1 MCRHL
6 AYLGRPVDLDDL
18 LFSAPH
24 SLAHQA
30 EVPRHQVSGDTNPD
44 GWGVAWY
51 AAPHTAPGWYRTVT
65 PIWDDHDFATRAAS
79 LHSGAFLAAARLASP
94 GATLVDTGNAP
105 FVEDSWSFSLNG
117 IVHGFPDGVGD
128 ELRARI
134 VPERR
139 ARIVGDAD
147 TEVLFALVL
156 QQLAVGT
163 PPAEALATVVR
174 EVLAVTTGR
183 LNLLLTDG
191 ALVHATRVGNSLFR
205 RGGVIASEPTD
216 DEPGWV
222 EIPDRTVT
230 ALTPDG
236 AADTPL

>member
-6 AYLGRPVDLDDL
+6 AYLGPPVPLDEL
-18 LFSAPH
+18 LFTAPH
-24 SLAHQA
+24 SLARQA
-30 EVPRHQVSGDTNPD
+30 EVPRLQTSGDTNPD

-51 AAPHTAPGWYRTVT
+51 GAPHAAPERYRTVS
-65 PIWDDHDFATRAAS
+65 PVWDDRDFATRAAS
-79 LHSGAFLAAARLASP
+79 LRSGAFVAAARLASP

-117 IVHGFPDGVGD
+117 IVYGFPDRVGD
-128 ELRARI
+128 ELRARV
-134 VPERR
+134 VPERQ
-139 ARIVGDAD
+139 ARLVGDAD

-156 QQLAVGT
+156 QHLTEGMSPT
-163 PPAEALATVVR
+163 EALATVVHD
-174 EVLAVTTGR
+174 VLALTTAR
-183 LNLLLTDG
+183 LNFLLTDG

-216 DEPGWV
+216 DEPGWI

-230 ALTPDG
+230 TLTPDG
-236 AADTPL
+236 AADAAL

>member
-6 AYLGRPVDLDDL
+6 AYLGPPVGLDAL
-18 LFSAPH
+18 LFTAPH

-30 EVPRHQVSGDTNPD
+30 ERPQHQISGDTNPD

-51 AAPHTAPGWYRTVT
+51 DAPHTVPEWYRTVT
-65 PIWDDHDFATRAAS
+65 PVWADRDFAARAGS
-79 LHSGAFLAAARLASP
+79 LRSGAFLAAARLASP

-105 FVEDSWSFSLNG
+105 FVDDTWSFSLNG
-117 IVHGFPDGVGD
+117 IVHGFPDGPGD
-128 ELRARI
+128 QLRAR
-134 VPERR
+134 VEPGRR

-156 QQLAVGT
+156 QHLAAGT
-163 PPAEALATVVR
+163 PPAEALAAVVHD
-174 EVLAVTTGR
+174 VLAVTTGR

-205 RGGVIASEPTD
+205 RGPVIASEPTD

-230 ALTPDG
+230 VLTPDG